1 MLEFQERKKIRRIL
15 YSKWV
20 FAALIVALFFMTR
33 AALGVYEKY
42 NDSGENLRVAS
53 DDLNSLE
60 NRQNTLQSEIGK
72 LSTTRGMEEEIRDT
86 FQVAKDGEQVAII
99 VQPTS
104 SNPVVVPSEPEP
116 WWKFWTWFC

>member
-20 FAALIVALFFMTR
+20 FAALVIALVVLAR
-33 AALGVYEKY
+33 AALGVYGKY
-42 NDSGENLRVAS
+42 NDSKENLRVAS

-60 NRQNTLQSEIGK
+60 SRQSTLQSEIGK
-72 LSTTRGMEEEIRDT
+72 LSTERGMEEEIRDT

-99 VQPTS
+99 VEPTS
-104 SNPVVVPSEPEP
+104 SKPSAAPAQAEP
-116 WWKFWTWFC
+116 